1 MFSKLF
7 QDDSESAQKDRAKL
21 AFEKI
26 SSLKKE
32 GGRDSRSARIR
43 MVLLC
48 RAHLDKTFVEG
59 AEKTAV
65 YEEEVMQAIVAG
77 SEKPPAPQ
85 AAEFQQ
91 VASVSG
97 DKVWVYLPSEYAEI
111 AFALGGSYQRT
122 DLSAE
127 QAIEAMQGL
136 ANQIFSTEL
145 GIDDPFLVLQ
155 FLRDEIGAPAPTSE
169 APSSDA
175 PNV

>member
-1 MFSKLF
+1 MFAKLF
-7 QDDSESAQKDRAKL
+7 QDDSEKAQKERAKL

-26 SSLKKE
+26 ASLKKE

-48 RAHLDKTFVEG
+48 RAHLDKTFIEG
-59 AEKTAV
+59 AEKTAAF
-65 YEEEVMQAIVAG
+65 EEETMKAIVAG
-77 SEKPPAPQ
+77 SEKPPEPV
-85 AAEFQQ
+85 AAEYQQ

-97 DKVWVYLPSEYAEI
+97 DKVWVYLPNEYAEI

-127 QAIEAMQGL
+127 QAIDAMQGL
-136 ANQIFSTEL
+136 ADQIFSSEL
-145 GIDDPFLVLQ
+145 GVDDPFLVLQ
-155 FLRDEIGAPAPTSE
+155 FLRDEIGAPAGSTE

-175 PNV
+175 PNE